1 MRLAENLLLLPIA
14 REGGN
19 TLNLVLAWDE
29 TNLVLV
35 DAGLP
40 EQGELI
46 AAAIKAEGFDPAKL
60 THIILT
66 HQDIDH
72 TGAVAELQKMSPGLN
87 VVAHTDEAPYIDGRE
102 LPIKLAARLKNYDS
116 LPPEGKEGIDS
127 WRNFYENNPI
137 EVHHKVT
144 DDEILP
150 ICGGIKII
158 HTPGHTPGHICVLFE
173 ESNIMVLGDS
183 ANVQDGEIVGFNPIY
198 INDMDEAER
207 SLAKI
212 KSHNLSGVV
221 AYHTGWL
228 SLG

>member
-1 MRLAENLLLLPIA
+1 MKLANNLSLLPIQ
-14 REGGN
+14 REGGG
-19 TLNLVLAWDE
+19 TLNLVLAWDD
-29 TNLVLV
+29 TSLVLV

-40 EQGELI
+40 KQGEII
-46 AAAIKAEGFDPAKL
+46 ATAIKKEGFDPRKL

-72 TGAVAELQKMSPGLN
+72 TGAVAELQKMSPGLK
-87 VVAHTDEAPYIDGRE
+87 VVAHIDEAPHIDGRA
-102 LPIKLAARLKNYDS
+102 LPIKLAARLEEYDS
-116 LPPEGKEGIDS
+116 LPPEGKEGINA
-127 WRNFYENNPI
+127 WRDFYESHPI

-144 DDEILP
+144 DGEVLP
-150 ICGGIKII
+150 ICGGIKIV

-183 ANVQDGEIVGFNPIY
+183 ANVQDGEIVGFNPVY

-212 KSHNLSGVV
+212 KSHNLNGVV
-221 AYHTGWL
+221 AYHTGFM
-228 SLG
+228 GGI